1 MERRLQRETAALFL
15 EEYPQWLAEMGGD
28 LRLGDAGRLSFAA
41 HRVRGALGCFAW
53 PGAYEQARRLEACA
67 RAGDLAGAARA
78 FAALESDLRRMA
90 PELAV
95 QARPSTIHLIL
106 SSGAES

>member
-28 LRLGDAGRLSFAA
+28 LRLGDVGRLCFAA
-41 HRVRGALGCFAW
+41 HRVRGALGCFAR
-53 PGAYEQARRLEACA
+53 PSAYELARQLEACA

-78 FAALESDLRRMA
+78 FAALESALLQMVPDLA
-90 PELAV
+90 A
-95 QARPSTIHLIL
+95 QARPSTLHFVLNT
-106 SSGAES
+106 GAAS